1 MVMPRD
7 FARPRLKASLA
18 FQPEI
23 IMKMTPVLLIA
34 SALLSPLAF
43 AEGNPGT
50 DKSSSGASSQQGKSM
65 KHGMMMKHDCEEME
79 ECFSEGLN
87 LTNDQQQKIRNIMQE
102 ARKKR
107 DELRDETYNDI
118 KDVLTP
124 EQARKLEAHRA
135 EMMKYRA
142 ERMRERADRMEKR
155 ANDMKGQQTP
165 SKSQKPDSGS
175 GSYQ

>member
-1 MVMPRD
+1 
-7 FARPRLKASLA
+7 
-18 FQPEI
+18 
-23 IMKMTPVLLIA
+23 MKMTPVLLIA

-43 AEGNPGT
+43 AEGSPGS
-50 DKSSSGASSQQGKSM
+50 DKSSSGAASQQGKGM

-87 LTNDQQQKIRNIMQE
+87 LTNDQQQKIRDIMQE
-102 ARKKR
+102 SRKKR

-135 EMMKYRA
+135 DMMKYRA
-142 ERMRERADRMEKR
+142 ERMRDRADRMEKR
-155 ANDMKGQQTP
+155 ADDMKSQQNQP
-165 SKSQKPDSGS
+165 KSQKPGSGSGSGS

>member
-1 MVMPRD
+1 
-7 FARPRLKASLA
+7 
-18 FQPEI
+18 
-23 IMKMTPVLLIA
+23 MKMTPVLLIA

-43 AEGNPGT
+43 AEGSPGT
-50 DKSSSGASSQQGKSM
+50 DKSSSGASSPQGKSM

-87 LTNDQQQKIRNIMQE
+87 LTNDQQQKIRNIMQD

-107 DELRDETYNDI
+107 DELRDNTYNDI

-124 EQARKLEAHRA
+124 EQARKLETHRA
-135 EMMKYRA
+135 DMMKYRS

-155 ANDMKGQQTP
+155 ADDMKSRQDQPTNR
-165 SKSQKPDSGS
+165 KPATGS
-175 GSYQ
+175 GTYQ

>member
-1 MVMPRD
+1 
-7 FARPRLKASLA
+7 
-18 FQPEI
+18 
-23 IMKMTPVLLIA
+23 MKMTPVLLIA

-43 AEGNPGT
+43 AEGSPGT

-102 ARKKR
+102 SRKKR
-107 DELRDETYNDI
+107 EELRDETYNDI

-135 EMMKYRA
+135 EIMKYRA

-155 ANDMKGQQTP
+155 ANDMKGQQNP
-165 SKSQKPDSGS
+165 SKSQKPASGS
-175 GSYQ
+175 GTYQ